1 MSRFTRRSVTAG
13 IAAGIAMPAV
23 RASAQSAAS
32 FPEKAIRIVC
42 PFAPGGGADILARLV
57 APKMGE
63 GLGQAVIVDNR
74 PGAGTTI
81 ANDIVAK
88 AAPDGH
94 TLLQVNRD
102 MTISPSTYATLPYDT
117 LKSFAWIG
125 KKADGPFVLVA
136 NKDLPVK
143 NLMDL
148 VALAKSQPGKI
159 SYGNLAIGGIAHLN
173 VEAMMRHL
181 GINLL
186 QVPYKGAGPAL
197 AAIVTSEIAV
207 SLVSLASCI
216 PFVKDG
222 RVRAL
227 GVGFG
232 QRVPHLPE
240 VPTIAEAGGGDTVL
254 PFYAGLA
261 APAGTPR
268 PIIERL
274 SAELKRVLGLP
285 EIIEKIE
292 QNGLIPAFT
301 TPDGLREI
309 VERDVVTF
317 GRLVKEI
324 GIQPQ

>member
-1 MSRFTRRSVTAG
+1 MPALSRRSVAG
-13 IAAGIAMPAV
+13 GLIAIAAAPMTRPH
-23 RASAQSAAS
+23 AQAGW
-32 FPEKAIRIVC
+32 PEKAVKVVV
-42 PFAPGGGADILARLV
+42 PFAAGGGADILARLL

-63 GLGQAVIVDNR
+63 GLGQPMIIDNR

-88 AAPDGH
+88 AAPDGY

-102 MTISPSTYATLPYDT
+102 MTISPSTYASLPYDT

-125 KKADGPFVLVA
+125 KAADGPFVLVA

-143 NLMDL
+143 SLAEL
-148 VALAKSQPGKI
+148 AALARSKPGQI

-186 QVPYKGAGPAL
+186 QVPYKGAAPAL
-197 AAIVTSEIAV
+197 AAIVTGEIAV
-207 SLVSLASCI
+207 ALVSLASCI
-216 PFVKDG
+216 PFVRDG

-232 QRVPHLPE
+232 KRVPHLPD

-268 PIIERL
+268 PIIDKL
-274 SAELKRVLGLP
+274 SAELKRAVAHR
-285 EIIEKIE
+285 EVVEKIE

-301 TPDGLREI
+301 TPEELGEI
-309 VERDVVTF
+309 VARDIANF